1 MYSEFPFKFI
11 IQGEIMRY
19 KPSNILK
26 SLRIVDISLL
36 IFLFILIG
44 QSAYSIMFHRDSN
57 PFDVIIRTTAA
68 SIFGYFL
75 STRFS
80 ENVETNTISENILQR
95 IEKTDNSS
103 QIQNKIGFSE
113 SKTELISGQIKDS
126 SPKQMNNNSLQI
138 IIVSFIGL
146 FSLIILIILRNIDPW
161 NNGSMPLT
169 DSALSTVSQLRDFIS
184 SSIGFLIGY
193 PVKQSK

>member
-1 MYSEFPFKFI
+1 MK
-11 IQGEIMRY
+11 Y
-19 KPSNILK
+19 KSLNICK
-26 SLRIVDISLL
+26 NLRIVDISLL
-36 IFLFILIG
+36 IFLFILLC
-44 QSAYSIMFHRDSN
+44 QSAYNIIFHSDSN
-57 PFDVIIRTTAA
+57 SFDVIVRTTAA

-80 ENVETNTISENILQR
+80 ENVETNNVSENIMQR
-95 IEKTDNSS
+95 IETSDNTTK
-103 QIQNKIGFSE
+103 IQNKIGFSE
-113 SKTELISGQIKDS
+113 SKTELISGQIKDL
-126 SPKQMNNNSLQI
+126 SPKQTNDNSLQI

-146 FSLIILIILRNIDPW
+146 FSLILLIILRNLDPW

-193 PVKQSK
+193 PVKQSKWLLGGNYDRY